1 MLNAIGVHNHDGCFM
16 GSKEEMSSEHCTAAA
31 ASGLHFKKAPLYP
44 QDEKKMELL
53 ECKILPAKKVNRRPS
68 ARERKLALLQDVD
81 KLKKKL
87 RHEENVH
94 RALERALNRPLGALP
109 RLPPYLP
116 QYMLELLAEV
126 AVLEE
131 EVVYLE
137 ELVVNFRQGL
147 HQEAVHTPCRCN
159 ENNAADSCTEVLS
172 SRRRRHL
179 RSFSHGNMNLESS
192 WAAAMPSPSLA
203 RSFSTRKQASSD
215 ADGNMTYPHGR
226 PTYGEQVL
234 KKPNSPGE
242 ERLGKE
248 NQSWANLVKDK
259 LAPAQKAAATKTRPI
274 KPEQIGKGADSVKL
288 QCRDVDQAQES
299 SSGSSDDRV
308 FEAETEANRTSQDIL
323 KCLCNIFLRL
333 STSKGKTLDSES
345 FSSVI
350 AGDLSEH
357 NVDTD
362 FRDPYLIS
370 TGSGKRD
377 FGPYKMFPPIE
388 ASSVDFN
395 RKANALFLIR
405 RLRLLLG
412 KLATVNLEGL
422 SHQQKLAF
430 WINTYNSCIMNA
442 FLEQG
447 IPDSPERVVELLQ
460 KATITVGGHLLN
472 AITIEHFILRL
483 PYHLKHTGPKSAKGD
498 EMKAHALFGLEWSEP
513 LVTFALS
520 CGCWSSPAVRVY
532 TAAQVENELEA
543 AKREYLQ
550 AAVGISP
557 ANKLVI
563 PKLLDWYLLDF
574 AKDLEALL
582 DWVCLQLPD
591 KLRNETLTCLVRRGG
606 DPLSQMVEIMPY
618 NYSFRYLIYR

>member
-44 QDEKKMELL
+44 
-53 ECKILPAKKVNRRPS
+53 
-68 ARERKLALLQDVD
+68 QDVD